1 MPKTLAL
8 FDFDG
13 TITKNDSLL
22 KFIRFAVGDIKF
34 IHGLIALSPTLI
46 AFKLKLMPNYE
57 AKERMLSW
65 FFKEFSE
72 NDFIR
77 TANEY
82 SLNHIDKILRPE
94 AIKRLEW
101 HKNQGH
107 KIVVVS
113 ASLETW
119 LKPWCDKNKL
129 ELIATKMLIDNG
141 KVTGTLASNN
151 CHGQEKVNRIK
162 AEYDITSFDY
172 IYAYGDSS
180 GDKEML
186 ELAHEKAYKPFR

>member
-1 MPKTLAL
+1 MSKILAL

-34 IHGLIALSPTLI
+34 IQGLIALSPTLI

-57 AKERMLSW
+57 AKEKMLSW
-65 FFKEFSE
+65 FFKGLSE
-72 NDFIR
+72 NDFVQI
-77 TANEY
+77 ANEY
-82 SLNHIDKILRPE
+82 SLNHIDKILRSR
-94 AIKRLEW
+94 AMDRLEW
-101 HKNQGH
+101 HKNEGH
-107 KIVVVS
+107 KVVVVS
-113 ASLETW
+113 ASIESW
-119 LKPWCDKNKL
+119 LKPWCDRNDL
-129 ELIATKMLIDNG
+129 DLIATQLLIENN
-141 KVTGTLASNN
+141 KVTGKLASNN
-151 CHGQEKVNRIK
+151 CHGQEKVNRINDK
-162 AEYDITSFDY
+162 YNITSFDY

>member
-1 MPKTLAL
+1 MSKILAL

-34 IHGLIALSPTLI
+34 IYGLVILSPTLI

-57 AKERMLSW
+57 AKEKMLSW
-65 FFKEFSE
+65 FFKEFTK
-72 NDFIR
+72 NNFVQI
-77 TANEY
+77 ANEY
-82 SLNHIDKILRPE
+82 SLNHIDKILRPK
-94 AIKRLEW
+94 AIERLNW
-101 HKNQGH
+101 HKNKGH
-107 KIVVVS
+107 NVVVVS
-113 ASLETW
+113 ASLESW
-119 LKPWCDKNKL
+119 LKPWCDRNNL
-129 ELIATKMLIDNG
+129 DLIATQILIENN
-141 KVTGTLASNN
+141 KVTGKLASNN

-162 AEYDITSFDY
+162 DKYDISSFDY

-186 ELAHEKAYKPFR
+186 ELANEKAYKPFR

>member
-1 MPKTLAL
+1 MSKILAL

-34 IHGLIALSPTLI
+34 IYGLVILSPTLI

-57 AKERMLSW
+57 AKEKMLSW
-65 FFKEFSE
+65 FFKEFTK
-72 NDFIR
+72 NNFVQI
-77 TANEY
+77 ANEY
-82 SLNHIDKILRPE
+82 SLNHIDKILRPK
-94 AIKRLEW
+94 AIERLNW
-101 HKNQGH
+101 HKNEGH
-107 KIVVVS
+107 NVVVVS
-113 ASLETW
+113 ASLESW
-119 LKPWCDKNKL
+119 LKPWCDRNNL
-129 ELIATKMLIDNG
+129 DLIATQILIENN
-141 KVTGTLASNN
+141 KVTGKLASNN

-162 AEYDITSFDY
+162 DKYDISSFDY

-186 ELAHEKAYKPFR
+186 ELANEKAYKPFR